1 MPAPSVNP
9 QPCPSRKPTYT
20 HTGTHII
27 YISLIVS
34 LLLSSTCMDG
44 WKNKRWKTR
53 RGVKEKRTQL
63 QETVDLRGGWLS
75 QGHLVLQHHQC
86 GCLHKLIPCT
96 LIYKDY
102 KLPLVCSGARSLC
115 IQTAIQ
121 PCLLV
126 VQNGTASLWF
136 YLKTLTHIQT
146 HIQYNYF
153 SAAGFYLSFQA
164 EKKKK
169 KNHHIDCTS
178 YAEEFSSFENSTRF
192 LFGD

>member
-1 MPAPSVNP
+1 MEN
-9 QPCPSRKPTYT
+9 K
-20 HTGTHII
+20 TGREREEDAVAGDCR
-27 YISLIVS
+27 LK
-34 LLLSSTCMDG
+34 G
-44 WKNKRWKTR
+44 
-53 RGVKEKRTQL
+53 
-63 QETVDLRGGWLS
+63 GGWLS

-169 KNHHIDCTS
+169 SSHRLHQLRRGIQLIWKLNS
-178 YAEEFSSFENSTRF
+178 FSFRGLRNAW
-192 LFGD
+192 